1 MENNTKNYEH
11 KFEELLALYE
21 DVCNW
26 FDELGFSYTRNR
38 YGVYKK
44 HLENFLIMAEEKALP
59 KEKKDLLTFKTGFD
73 SAYIEV
79 HEIIRV
85 YNGLKDIEANEFLD
99 QIKKVTSGREIRQKE
114 GDDQARDFLFELSI
128 AARFIK
134 AGYSVSL
141 TGVCDVVV
149 DLGANGTLF
158 VECKRIK
165 SQSKIAANV
174 KKANKQL
181 TKRIKA
187 AKTSKVR
194 GLVAINVTD
203 LLPYTLYLQPDSP
216 QSATYIHRGVSNK
229 FTLDNATSLAEGMN
243 RKCLGVM
250 CESVKMQYFS
260 KDSGIIGFS
269 CSRHT
274 DYVPYYSDP
283 LFKHLSQLLSNQDI
297 K

>member
-1 MENNTKNYEH
+1 MENNTKIYEH

-44 HLENFLIMAEEKALP
+44 HLENFLRMAEEKAFP
-59 KEKKDLLTFKTGFD
+59 DLLTFKTGFD

-85 YNGLKDIEANEFLD
+85 YNGLKDIEANEFLE

-260 KDSGIIGFS
+260 NDSGIIGFS
-269 CSRHT
+269 CSRNT

-283 LFKHLSQLLSNQDI
+283 LFKHLSQLLSNQYI